1 MEGIMDEQTNIAL
14 LRQAYDAY
22 SKGDIQ
28 RVMGMFAQDI
38 EWDMPEVEGIP
49 FSGKRHG
56 IGQVGEFFRLM
67 DECQEAREFTPDQF
81 IARGDQVIVLGHC
94 TFAVRTT
101 GLEYS
106 DEWCHV
112 FTVKAGKVTS
122 FKEYSDTHKAAQAFM
137 VKGAGVGAAAGA
149 GTSRPAIH

>member
-1 MEGIMDEQTNIAL
+1 MEGIMDEQTNIGL

-81 IARGDQVIVLGHC
+81 IAQGDQVIVLGHC
-94 TFAVRTT
+94 TFAARTT

-112 FTVKAGKVTS
+112 FTVKGGKVTS

-137 VKGAGVGAAAGA
+137 VKGAGVGAGA
-149 GTSRPAIH
+149 GSSRPAIH

>member
-1 MEGIMDEQTNIAL
+1 MEGIMNEQANIGL

-28 RVMGMFAQDI
+28 RVMGIFAQDVD
-38 EWDMPEVEGIP
+38 WDIPEVEGLP
-49 FSGKRHG
+49 FTGKRHG
-56 IGQVGEFFRLM
+56 LGQVGEFFRLM
-67 DECQEAREFTPDQF
+67 NECQEAREFTPDQF
-81 IARGDQVIVLGHC
+81 IAQGDQVIVLGHC

-112 FTVKAGKVTS
+112 FTIAGGKVTK

-137 VKGAGVGAAAGA
+137 VKGAGVGAGA